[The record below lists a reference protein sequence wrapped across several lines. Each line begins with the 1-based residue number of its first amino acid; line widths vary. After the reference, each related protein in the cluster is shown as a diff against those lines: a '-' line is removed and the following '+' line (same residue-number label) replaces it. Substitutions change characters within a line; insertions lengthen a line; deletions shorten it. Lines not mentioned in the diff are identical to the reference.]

1 MVQGPVVQA
10 VPATSTSPG
19 PEQPVRSEGGYR
31 YGAVL
36 LLTLTVV
43 LVVIGAPNSDWSRAL
58 AVGLEFAALVVVI
71 VSSRERAAIRKMRA
85 LAVSGIAA
93 AAVIGI
99 AAGAIPSVVTF
110 VLAATVSILIPLTLG
125 GGLLRLMR
133 AKGVTIQVVAGAL
146 AIYLLIGLLFASA
159 IGVITY
165 LGSSAFFAQGTN
177 GTPGDRVYYSFTV
190 MTTTG
195 FGDFTARQ
203 PVGRAL
209 AVLEMLIGQL
219 YLVTVIGILVGNI
232 SRQRSPD

>member
-1 MVQGPVVQA
+1 M
-10 VPATSTSPG
+10 STSPR
-19 PEQPVRSEGGYR
+19 PERPVGREGGYR

-36 LLTLTVV
+36 MLTLTVV

-58 AVGLEFAALVVVI
+58 ALGLELAALIVVI
-71 VSSRERAAIRKMRA
+71 VSSRERAAVRKARA
-85 LAVSGIAA
+85 LVVSVIAA
-93 AAVIGI
+93 ATVIGI
-99 AAGAIPSVVTF
+99 AVGVIPSVATF
-110 VLAATVSILIPLTLG
+110 VLAAALSLLIPLTLF

-133 AKGVTIQVVAGAL
+133 AKGVTVQVVAGAL
-146 AIYLLIGLLFASA
+146 AIYLLIGLVFASA
-159 IGVITY
+159 IGVLTY
-165 LGSSAFFAQGTN
+165 LGSSPFFAQGTN

-219 YLVTVIGILVGNI
+219 YLVTVIGILVGNM
-232 SRQRSPD
+232 SRQRRSD